1 MPDRDSTLA
10 RIRLRHLQCFL
21 AVAQHGNLRRAA
33 QALSIT
39 QPAVTK
45 TLNELEEMLGAALF
59 VRGRKGAV
67 MTPEAEV
74 FMPHASASVAALQR
88 AVDSVVQAPGEAP
101 LRVGML
107 PTLAPSFMPGV
118 LKRYAVQRP
127 QAALRLHT
135 GRNLQLVQAL
145 RHRELDVVIGRLSD
159 PDAMVGVTFE
169 HLYAEPVAIVVR
181 SGHALARAGS
191 DARAAVAGLG
201 ACTLVLPL
209 AGTMIR
215 QLADGFLERHG
226 VAPAAGVIETLD
238 VALARSLALTAD
250 AVWFTPQAAAQ
261 PDLEAGALARLPVHI
276 TPEEPVGLML
286 PADVPPAPALQALI
300 GAIRQQAAQLRR
312 PPAARSARS
321 AHAKPKRR
329 PKT

>member
-1 MPDRDSTLA
+1 MPDRDATLA

-21 AVAQHGNLRRAA
+21 AIAQHGNLRRAA

-45 TLNELEEMLGAALF
+45 TLNELEDMLGTALF

-67 MTPEAEV
+67 LTPEAEV
-74 FMPHASASVAALQR
+74 FRPHASASVAALQR
-88 AVDSVVQAPGEAP
+88 AVDSIVRSPGEAP
-101 LRVGML
+101 LRIGML

-118 LKRYAVQRP
+118 LRRFAVQRP

-135 GRNLQLVQAL
+135 GRNLQLVEAL

-169 HLYAEPVAIVVR
+169 HLYAEPVVVVLR
-181 SGHALARAGS
+181 AGHPLARSSGR
-191 DARAAVAGLG
+191 DTRAAIAGIG

-209 AGTMIR
+209 GGTMIR

-226 VAPAAGVIETLD
+226 IAAGAGVIETLD
-238 VALARSLALTAD
+238 VALARSPTLGGD

-261 PDLEAGALARLPVHI
+261 PDIDAGLLTAMPGHI
-276 TPEEPVGLML
+276 TPE
-286 PADVPPAPALQALI
+286 
-300 GAIRQQAAQLRR
+300 
-312 PPAARSARS
+312 
-321 AHAKPKRR
+321 
-329 PKT
+329 

>member
-1 MPDRDSTLA
+1 MPDRDATLA

-21 AVAQHGNLRRAA
+21 AIAQHGNLRRAA

-45 TLNELEEMLGAALF
+45 TLNELEDMLGTALF

-67 MTPEAEV
+67 LTPEAEV
-74 FMPHASASVAALQR
+74 FLPHASASVAALQR
-88 AVDSVVQAPGEAP
+88 AVDSVVRSPGEAP

-118 LKRYAVQRP
+118 LRRFAVQRP

-135 GRNLQLVQAL
+135 GRNQQLVEAL
-145 RHRELDVVIGRLSD
+145 RHRELDVVVGRLSD

-169 HLYAEPVAIVVR
+169 HLYAEPVAVVLRTGHPLAR
-181 SGHALARAGS
+181 SGA
-191 DARAAVAGLG
+191 DARAAIAGIAG
-201 ACTLVLPL
+201 CTLVLPL

-226 VAPAAGVIETLD
+226 VTPAAGVI
-238 VALARSLALTAD
+238 
-250 AVWFTPQAAAQ
+250 
-261 PDLEAGALARLPVHI
+261 
-276 TPEEPVGLML
+276 
-286 PADVPPAPALQALI
+286 
-300 GAIRQQAAQLRR
+300 
-312 PPAARSARS
+312 
-321 AHAKPKRR
+321 
-329 PKT
+329 

>member
-1 MPDRDSTLA
+1 MPDRDATLA

-33 QALSIT
+33 QALSVT

-45 TLNELEEMLGAALF
+45 TLNELEDMLGAALF

-67 MTPEAEV
+67 LTPEAEV
-74 FMPHASASVAALQR
+74 FLPHASASVAALQR
-88 AVDSVVQAPGEAP
+88 AVDSIVRSPGEAP
-101 LRVGML
+101 LRIGML

-118 LKRYAVQRP
+118 LRRFAVARP
-127 QAALRLHT
+127 PAAVRMHTGRNKQLVEALRLH
-135 GRNLQLVQAL
+135 
-145 RHRELDVVIGRLSD
+145 ELDVVIGRLSD

-169 HLYAEPVAIVVR
+169 HLYAEPVAVVMR
-181 SGHALARAGS
+181 TGHALARKGL
-191 DARAAVAGLG
+191 DTRAAVDALG
-201 ACTLVLPL
+201 GATLVLPL

-226 VAPAAGVIETLD
+226 IVPSASVIETLD

-250 AVWFTPQAAAQ
+250 AVWFTPEAAAQ
-261 PDLEAGALARLPVHI
+261 PDFAAGLLTRLPVHI

-286 PADVPPAPALQALI
+286 PADVSASPSLQALV
-300 GAIRQQAAQLRR
+300 AALRQEAAELRQPHASR
-312 PPAARSARS
+312 ATARG
-321 AHAKPKRR
+321 HRR
-329 PKT
+329 RKSERKG

>member
-1 MPDRDSTLA
+1 MPDRDATLA

-21 AVAQHGNLRRAA
+21 AIAQHGNLRRAA

-45 TLNELEEMLGAALF
+45 TLNELEDLLGTALF
-59 VRGRKGAV
+59 ARGRKGAV

-74 FMPHASASVAALQR
+74 FLPHASASVAALQR
-88 AVDSVVQAPGEAP
+88 AVDSIVRSPGEAP

-118 LKRYAVQRP
+118 LRRFAVQRP

-135 GRNLQLVQAL
+135 GRNPQLVEAL
-145 RHRELDVVIGRLSD
+145 RSRELDVVIGRLAD

-169 HLYAEPVAIVVR
+169 HLYAEPVAVVLR
-181 SGHALARAGS
+181 AGHPLARGGS
-191 DARAAVAGLG
+191 DTRAAIAGIG
-201 ACTLVLPL
+201 ACTVVLPL

-226 VAPAAGVIETLD
+226 VAPSAGVIETLD
-238 VALARSLALTAD
+238 VALARSLALGSD

-261 PDLEAGALARLPVHI
+261 PDIDAGLLTQLPVHI

-286 PADVPPAPALQALI
+286 PADVSPSPALQALI
-300 GAIRQQAAQLRR
+300 GALRQQAGELRR
-312 PPAARSARS
+312 PPAVRPARPRRTA
-321 AHAKPKRR
+321 RR
-329 PKT
+329 PKA

>member
-1 MPDRDSTLA
+1 MPDRDATLA

-33 QALSIT
+33 LALSIT

-45 TLNELEEMLGAALF
+45 TLNELEEMLGTALF
-59 VRGRKGAV
+59 VRGRKGAL

-74 FMPHASASVAALQR
+74 FLPHASASVAALQR
-88 AVDSVVQAPGEAP
+88 AVDSIVRTPGEAP

-118 LKRYAVQRP
+118 LKRYTAQRP

-135 GRNLQLVQAL
+135 GRNKQLVEAL

-159 PDAMVGVTFE
+159 PDAMLGVTFE
-169 HLYAEPVAIVVR
+169 HLYAEPVAVILR
-181 SGHALARAGS
+181 SGHPLVRPGI
-191 DARAAVAGLG
+191 DTRTAVAGIG
-201 ACTLVLPL
+201 GCTVVLPL

-226 VAPAAGVIETLD
+226 VTLAAGVIETLD
-238 VALARSLALTAD
+238 VALARSLALTAG

-261 PDLEAGALARLPVHI
+261 PDIESGQLTALPVPI

-286 PADVPPAPALQALI
+286 PADVAPSPALQALI
-300 GAIRQQAAQLRR
+300 GALRQQAAELRR
-312 PPAARSARS
+312 PPPARSAR
-321 AHAKPKRR
+321 APRPKRR
-329 PKT
+329 SKA